1 MYKRFLILLA
11 GLNLCLAS
19 LGQSLTPFVTSPAGD
34 FFFNSSAGAS
44 LSFTVGEMSMV
55 ETFFANNHF
64 LTQGFQQP
72 VVQAIA
78 VAEEED
84 FMEEFLVYPNPASDQ
99 INIRYRLR
107 FPGRITLHL
116 VNLNGVQV
124 VPPYEDRYTGGLR
137 EEMMPLERV
146 SQGMYVLRV
155 RYEAPAKGIDHLSYH
170 KINVIK

>member
-1 MYKRFLILLA
+1 MYKRILILFT
-11 GLNLCLAS
+11 GLLFSLGLC
-19 LGQSLTPFVTSPAGD
+19 GQSLTPFVYSPAGD
-34 FFFNSSAGAS
+34 FFVNTNANAS
-44 LSFTVGEMSMV
+44 LSFTVGEMAMV

-78 VAEEED
+78 IADEED
-84 FMEEFLVYPNPASDQ
+84 FLEEFVVYPNPATDR
-99 INIRYRLR
+99 INVRYRLR
-107 FPGRITLHL
+107 FPGRVTLQL
-116 VNLNGVQV
+116 VNLNGVMV
-124 VPPYEDRYTGGLR
+124 VPHYEDRYSGGLR
-137 EEMMPLERV
+137 EEMMGLEGI